1 MQIFRL
7 NRTGSVRRLACVVR
21 RVFLQRGDFFIALA
35 YGWSFFIER
44 YCAFSAEIPFSV
56 YWSKIRLRRLPD
68 GEILS
73 KGPMMLPTRSDWVK
87 LIIYSL
93 CLTTGST
100 LLAQTTGLKTEEL
113 AQAKQRAI
121 NFLMTS
127 QAKDG
132 SWTTPM
138 SPAISGL
145 VTLALLRSGVKT
157 DTPEVEKALKH
168 LQTFVQSDGGLYS
181 PKSQHANYETSILVL
196 VFHAANHEG
205 QYTTLIKNADL
216 FLRNLQWEDTQ
227 QTEKGDPKFGGAGY
241 GGPNSRPDLSN
252 TTFFLE
258 ALEAAGAKQDDPA
271 VQNAL
276 VFLSRCQNLESE
288 HNTLPFASKVN
299 DGGFIYTPAAGGS
312 SPAGAT
318 ENGGLRSYGSM
329 TYAGL
334 KSMVYAGLTPEDKR
348 VKAALEWI
356 KKHYSVQENPGLGQ
370 QGKFYYF
377 HVFAKTLATLNLD
390 SLQDEQG
397 RTHDW
402 RNELASHLLQ
412 IQQENGAWL
421 NKSDRWFEGNP
432 DLATAF
438 ALLSLKYCEPK
449 TLDSKE

>member
-1 MQIFRL
+1 MKPNRL
-7 NRTGSVRRLACVVR
+7 VCL
-21 RVFLQRGDFFIALA
+21 LIIALLA
-35 YGWSFFIER
+35 
-44 YCAFSAEIPFSV
+44 SASPPLRAQSED
-56 YWSKIRLRRLPD
+56 SKADAMDVARQKAIN
-68 GEILS
+68 
-73 KGPMMLPTRSDWVK
+73 
-87 LIIYSL
+87 Y
-93 CLTTGST
+93 
-100 LLAQTTGLKTEEL
+100 LKT
-113 AQAKQRAI
+113 AQAR
-121 NFLMTS
+121 
-127 QAKDG
+127 DG

-145 VTLALLRSGVKT
+145 VTYALLESGVKP
-157 DTPEVEKALKH
+157 DTPEIAKALQH
-168 LQTFVQSDGGLYS
+168 LQTFVQPDGGIYS

-196 VFHAANHEG
+196 VFRATNQGEK
-205 QYTTLIKNADL
+205 YDSVIKNADT
-216 FLRNLQWEDTQ
+216 FLRNLQWDDTQ
-227 QTEKGDPKFGGAGY
+227 QTEKADPRFGGAGY

-258 ALEAAGAKQDDPA
+258 ALEAAGAKPDDPA

-288 HNTLPFASKVN
+288 HNTLPAASKVN

-312 SPAGAT
+312 SPAGTT

-356 KKHYSVQENPGLGQ
+356 KKHYTVEENPGLGQ

-377 HVFAKTLATLNLD
+377 HVFAKTLATLKLD
-390 SLQDEQG
+390 RLQDDQG
-397 RTHDW
+397 VQHDW
-402 RNELASHLLQ
+402 RNELASHLID

-438 ALLSLKYCEPK
+438 ALLSLSYCEPIS
-449 TLDSKE
+449 TLSK